1 MFVGYAVC
9 GILFFFFKQKTAYE
23 MRISDWSSDV
33 CSSDLPLRGTISE
46 DYSPFCIDKT
56 IERIF
61 ENGLGGELVKLW
73 AGQAGEQDFALDAYV
88 PAERHALVEQ
98 ALVTLGYLPVQLQW
112 QRAGPLLMPA
122 DALSQHADAYYLSLV
137 DSGAQPQPG
146 AAAAISGDGLGFVDE
161 LILRDG
167 QLLVRG
173 WAVDASGAL
182 PARIGVR

>member
-1 MFVGYAVC
+1 MIRGQPRTTLTDT
-9 GILFFFFKQKTAYE
+9 LFPYTTLF
-23 MRISDWSSDV
+23 RS
-33 CSSDLPLRGTISE
+33 G
-46 DYSPFCIDKT
+46 YSPFCIDKT

-122 DALSQHADAYYLSLV
+122 DALSQQDRKSTRLNSSH
-137 DSGAQPQPG
+137 
-146 AAAAISGDGLGFVDE
+146 
-161 LILRDG
+161 
-167 QLLVRG
+167 
-173 WAVDASGAL
+173 
-182 PARIGVR
+182 

>member
-1 MFVGYAVC
+1 
-9 GILFFFFKQKTAYE
+9 
-23 MRISDWSSDV
+23 
-33 CSSDLPLRGTISE
+33 
-46 DYSPFCIDKT
+46 
-56 IERIF
+56 
-61 ENGLGGELVKLW
+61 
-73 AGQAGEQDFALDAYV
+73 
-88 PAERHALVEQ
+88 
-98 ALVTLGYLPVQLQW
+98 
-112 QRAGPLLMPA
+112 MPA

-182 PARIGVR
+182 PARIGVRIKGKPAEVNTLDKQSRPDVQRHLGLPHALVGYPLAVDAKKVAGIADLATEIGRESRRERVCQQV